1 MEPHILKWNGTNYSI
16 IFDKNGEPSIFRDT
30 SPYDCIARGMEESL
44 SMIDAIKA
52 ESKGE
57 VKILYDP
64 ETNKAVFVKA
74 CPRCGG
80 ATVRLSDSE
89 GESQNLCII
98 CGWRTPRLIDDHP
111 LKEIGIDKLEIIVD
125 GEKTELKDNR
135 EVE

>member
-1 MEPHILKWNGTNYSI
+1 MESRILKWKGTDYSI
-16 IFDKNGEPSIFRDT
+16 IFDENGEPSIFRDT

-64 ETNKAVFVKA
+64 ETNDTVIVKA
-74 CPRCGG
+74 CPRCGE

-89 GESQNLCII
+89 GESQSLCII

-135 EVE
+135 EG